1 MSLTK
6 GIVRFG
12 IIGALALGTG
22 VVVAEWASPG
32 SVHAIAGQAKG
43 AISRTID
50 RNVDDPVALRA
61 QIRDLEA
68 EYPEKIAD
76 VRSDLIDVQQQIAQL
91 QHEKAVSE
99 KVVAL
104 TQSDLSVLS
113 GGIEEARAV
122 QSANQGVIVK
132 ISFQSR
138 SLGLNDAFARRDQ
151 IDQTRSFHASRVAEL
166 NKDLGYLSQQEEQ
179 LSTLLTR
186 LETERAEFQAQLFQ
200 LDAQVDAID
209 RNDRLIAMMEDRQK
223 TIEEHTRY
231 QAHSLDQLHSRLA
244 GIRAKQQARLES
256 ITTSAQARDY
266 EAEAQFLIDTDGA
279 NKAPSTEISPTRELQ
294 IEPQVIE
301 ITPSTDGSAG
311 PMASRN

>member
-6 GIVRFG
+6 GIIRFG

-50 RNVDDPVALRA
+50 SNVEDPVALRA

-76 VRSDLIDVQQQIAQL
+76 VRSDLVDVQQQIAQL
-91 QHEKAVSE
+91 QHEKSVSE

-104 TQSDLSVLS
+104 TESDLSVLGS
-113 GGIEEARAV
+113 GIEEARAV
-122 QSANQGVIVK
+122 QTANQGVVVK

-138 SLGLNDAFARRDQ
+138 SLGINDAFARRDQ

-166 NKDLGYLSQQEEQ
+166 ETDLGYLTQQEEQ

-186 LETERAEFQAQLFQ
+186 LETERSEFQAQLFQ

-209 RNDRLIAMMEDRQK
+209 RNERLITMMEDRQE

-231 QAHSLDQLHSRLA
+231 QAHSLDQLHGRLA
-244 GIRAKQQARLES
+244 SIRAKQQARLES
-256 ITTSAQARDY
+256 IATSTQARDY
-266 EAEAQFLIDTDGA
+266 EAEAKFLIDRNG
-279 NKAPSTEISPTRELQ
+279 STATSETEVSPTRELQ

-301 ITPSTDGSAG
+301 ITPSADGSAG
-311 PMASRN
+311 PMASNN

>member
-6 GIVRFG
+6 GIIRFG

-43 AISRTID
+43 AINRTID
-50 RNVDDPVALRA
+50 RNIDDPVALRA

-68 EYPEKIAD
+68 QYPGKIAD
-76 VRSDLIDVQQQIAQL
+76 VRSDLVDVQQQIAQL
-91 QHEKAVSE
+91 QHEKAVSQ

-104 TQSDLSVLS
+104 TESDMVVLGNS
-113 GGIEEARAV
+113 IEEARAV
-122 QSANQGVIVK
+122 QTANQGVIVK

-166 NKDLGYLSQQEEQ
+166 DKDLGYLAQQEEQ
-179 LSTLLTR
+179 LATLLTR
-186 LETERAEFQAQLFQ
+186 LETERAEFQSQLFQ

-209 RNDRLIAMMEDRQK
+209 RNERLITMMKARQA

-231 QAHSLDQLHSRLA
+231 QAHSLDQLHRRLA
-244 GIRAKQQARLES
+244 GIRAKQQAQLES
-256 ITTSAQARDY
+256 ITTSARARDY
-266 EAEAQFLIDTDGA
+266 EAEAQFLIDRTA
-279 NKAPSTEISPTRELQ
+279 PATTPSTSISPTHELQ
-294 IEPQVIE
+294 IEPRVIE
-301 ITPSTDGSAG
+301 IKPSTDGSAG

>member
-6 GIVRFG
+6 GIIRFG

-68 EYPEKIAD
+68 EYPQKIAD

-104 TQSDLSVLS
+104 TQSDLSVL
-113 GGIEEARAV
+113 GNGIEEARAV
-122 QSANQGVIVK
+122 QTANQGVIVK
-132 ISFQSR
+132 IAFQNR

-151 IDQTRSFHASRVAEL
+151 IDQTRSFHASRVNEL
-166 NKDLGYLSQQEEQ
+166 EKDLGYLSQQEGQ
-179 LSTLLTR
+179 LSSLLTR
-186 LETERAEFQAQLFQ
+186 LETERSEFQAQLFQ
-200 LDAQVDAID
+200 LDAQIDSID
-209 RNDRLIAMMEDRQK
+209 RNERLITMMEDRQK

-231 QAHSLDQLHSRLA
+231 QAHSLDQLHSRLSN
-244 GIRAKQQARLES
+244 IRAKQQARLES
-256 ITTSAQARDY
+256 ITTTAQARDY
-266 EAEAQFLIDTDGA
+266 EAEAKFLIDVDGSA
-279 NKAPSTEISPTRELQ
+279 MAPSQEVSPTRELQ

-301 ITPSTDGSAG
+301 IKPSTDGSAG
-311 PMASRN
+311 PMASKN

>member
-32 SVHAIAGQAKG
+32 SVHAIAGQARG
-43 AISRTID
+43 AINRTID
-50 RNVDDPVALRA
+50 RNIDDPVALRA

-68 EYPEKIAD
+68 QYPGKIAD
-76 VRSDLIDVQQQIAQL
+76 VRSDLVDVQQQIAQL

-104 TQSDLSVLS
+104 TQADLSVLS

-122 QSANQGVIVK
+122 QSANQGMIVK

-166 NKDLGYLSQQEEQ
+166 EKDLGYLSQQEEQ
-179 LSTLLTR
+179 LATLLTR

-209 RNDRLIAMMEDRQK
+209 RNERLISMMKDRQA
-223 TIEEHTRY
+223 TIEQHTRY
-231 QAHSLDQLHSRLA
+231 QAHSLDQLHRRLA
-244 GIRAKQQARLES
+244 SIRAKQQAQLES
-256 ITTSAQARDY
+256 ITTTAQARDY
-266 EAEAQFLIDTDGA
+266 EAEAQFLIDRNGT
-279 NKAPSTEISPTRELQ
+279 KAAPTTAVSPTRELQ
-294 IEPQVIE
+294 VEPQVIE
-301 ITPSTDGSAG
+301 IKPSTDGSAG